1 MMKNSPRFTMLA
13 RCLLA
18 VGLCGGVAWGG
29 RAQAATY
36 VVNPSHA
43 AASDQGPG
51 SEAKPFKTL
60 EHAVQAAKA
69 GDTVLVMP
77 GSYGRITVGKRGTKD
92 SPIVIKAPAAPSQ
105 AHVDK
110 KKLLDA
116 NKPVALPG
124 NPAANAVTKGFVLEG
139 ARFVR
144 VENFEI
150 TAVEGG
156 VGGIFLKDT
165 DGVEI
170 VGNFLHDLNPRK
182 GNHGGIRADTHDNK
196 NVLVKDNTLFRCAG
210 TSICMMGEKWVV
222 QGNDVSHGTN
232 LNTAT
237 GENVGGE
244 DAVRVFGKG
253 HIIRRNYLHDFL
265 DAEQFPK
272 SSPHL
277 DAFQTFSVHPESQYA
292 SDILIE
298 ENYCANI
305 GQMFMGSD
313 TGAKEGTNPIHDFT
327 LRGNVFRGA
336 KAYALI
342 IGRGCDRFTVV
353 NNVVAESYYGAVIV
367 SAKSHHATVVNNIF
381 YNNGRSSKGRP
392 SGPAGI
398 DESSREGSMMDY
410 NLCNYNYTYPPRVP
424 DYDKHSKIGVEPKF
438 VDANAGDYR
447 LQKDSPAI
455 GAGDPAIKSDLGK
468 PLDLGAFQFGRPES
482 DWLLKFIGK
491 KDADRP

>member
-1 MMKNSPRFTMLA
+1 MLA
-13 RCLLA
+13 PCLLA
-18 VGLCGGVAWGG
+18 VGLWGGLAWTG

-43 AASDQGPG
+43 AASDQGAG

-60 EHAVQAAKA
+60 EHAVQAAQA

-77 GSYGRITVGKRGTKD
+77 GSYGRITIGKRGTKE
-92 SPIVIKAPAAPSQ
+92 SPIIIKGSAAPSQ
-105 AHVDK
+105 DHVEK
-110 KKLLDA
+110 KKLLDP
-116 NKPVALPG
+116 NKPVASPG
-124 NPAANAVTKGFVLEG
+124 NPKVNAVTKGFVLEG
-139 ARFVR
+139 ARSVR

-150 TAVEGG
+150 TAVDQG
-156 VGGIFLKDT
+156 VGGVFLKDT

-182 GNHGGIRADTHDNK
+182 GNHGGIRADTHDNR
-196 NVLVKDNTLFRCAG
+196 NVLIKDNTLFRCAG
-210 TSICMMGEKWVV
+210 TSICLMGEKWIV
-222 QGNDVSHGTN
+222 QGNDASHGTN

-265 DAEQFPK
+265 DKEQFPK

-277 DAFQTFSVHPESQYA
+277 DAFQTFSVYPESQYA

-298 ENYCANI
+298 DNYCANI

-313 TGAKEGTNPIHDFT
+313 TGKGKPEDNYIHDFT

-336 KAYALI
+336 HAYALI
-342 IGRGCDRFTVV
+342 IGRGCDHFTVV
-353 NNVVAESYYGAVIV
+353 NNVVADSFYGAVTV
-367 SAKSHHATVVNNIF
+367 SGKSHHATVVNNIF
-381 YNNGRSSKGRP
+381 YNNSRSSAGKP
-392 SGPAGI
+392 NGPAGI
-398 DESSREGSMMDY
+398 DESSRDGSMMDY
-410 NLCNYNYTYPPRVP
+410 NLCNYSYTYPPRMP
-424 DYDKHSKIGVEPKF
+424 DYDKNSKIGVDPKF
-438 VDANAGDYR
+438 VDAAAGDYR

-455 GAGDPAIKSDLGK
+455 GAGDPAIKSPDGK
-468 PLDLGAFQFGRPES
+468 RVDLGAFQFGRLES
-482 DWLLKFIGK
+482 DWFLKFIGK
-491 KDADRP
+491 